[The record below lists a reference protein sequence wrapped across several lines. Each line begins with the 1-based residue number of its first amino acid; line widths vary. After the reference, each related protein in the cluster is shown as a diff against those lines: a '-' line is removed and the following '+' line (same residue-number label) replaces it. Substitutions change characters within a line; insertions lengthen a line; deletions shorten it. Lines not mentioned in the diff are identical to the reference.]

1 MNRKVAISEEVQGQM
16 LLVKDKGFD
25 VFEKL
30 RIVIPVPLSAADP
43 HGMGPYVCVCV
54 CVCELF
60 KEFKEFLACAVN
72 AS

>member
-1 MNRKVAISEEVQGQM
+1 MWETKIVNRKVAISEEVQGQM

-43 HGMGPYVCVCV
+43 QGMCC
-54 CVCELF
+54 
-60 KEFKEFLACAVN
+60 
-72 AS
+72 

>member
-1 MNRKVAISEEVQGQM
+1 MWETKIVNRKVAISEEVQGQM

-54 CVCELF
+54 CVC
-60 KEFKEFLACAVN
+60 VN
-72 AS
+72 YLKSLRSF